1 MTLATIS
8 CFYTTWH
15 YTKTEE
21 LCCLPISS
29 VCVWLWKELVLVCLK
44 WLQGDHSPGKHGK
57 IRELDRGQGKVRE
70 NGKSQESYNH
80 HLASAREKDVASFL
94 RYQSI
99 LYFSVFSNQC
109 SKVNHYCWSNGIGWL
124 ASCNLCERTDYRW
137 KTVSTKCCQPT
148 GKVRERNL
156 IWYGEC
162 SPCDY
167 KLVVWLNYSSCSKW
181 CPFALEMLWL
191 CAIQIYYLL
200 TYLLTLPL
208 HMNAAVLA
216 TGFVDNALRNTTP
229 SVNGPLLQLVNA
241 VFRIL
246 CNVR

>member
-1 MTLATIS
+1 MCVCGS
-8 CFYTTWH
+8 EKNWFWYVWSDYDYRVTTH
-15 YTKTEE
+15 LENTEKSGNW
-21 LCCLPISS
+21 I
-29 VCVWLWKELVLVCLK
+29 
-44 WLQGDHSPGKHGK
+44 G
-57 IRELDRGQGKVRE
+57 VRE
-70 NGKSQESYNH
+70 KGKSQESYNH

-124 ASCNLCERTDYRW
+124 ASCNLGERTDYRW

-181 CPFALEMLWL
+181 CPFAFTHERSRVGHWL
-191 CAIQIYYLL
+191 
-200 TYLLTLPL
+200 
-208 HMNAAVLA
+208 
-216 TGFVDNALRNTTP
+216 R
-229 SVNGPLLQLVNA
+229 
-241 VFRIL
+241 R
-246 CNVR
+246 